1 MTDDDIRAQAQA
13 VRGQYP
19 RAAAAIV
26 ELLRQRDEAKE
37 MLRRETSTL
46 EKMAEEHVDAM
57 ATLEMKVAGATAPVD
72 ALRAKL
78 ADVTR
83 VGSLLANAA
92 FNLSQNEELAAE
104 VTDLLRNLS
113 REWDRA
119 FARAA
124 VAIEAKP

>member
-1 MTDDDIRAQAQA
+1 MTDDEIRAQAQM
-13 VRGQYP
+13 VRNQYP

-26 ELLRQRDEAKE
+26 ELLRQRD
-37 MLRRETSTL
+37 
-46 EKMAEEHVDAM
+46 DARQHAM
-57 ATLEMKVAGATAPVD
+57 DWGCKLDVARSELGKTKSLVAAATEQARQDYD

-78 ADVTR
+78 TAIVQP
-83 VGSLLANAA
+83 GALLANAA